1 MTAKELLLRLP
12 EAVKAGVETPD
23 AVVQFETSEPV
34 HCVMDAA
41 GLMVF
46 EGRADRADVTVKV
59 SDDNLLKLFRGE
71 INPMVAMMTGKV
83 KVSGNLALAQRLIQA
98 VDREKLEQ
106 ARADARTGSQR
117 GARSGGR

>member
-1 MTAKELLLRLP
+1 MTAKDLLLRLP
-12 EAVKAGVETPD
+12 EAVKPDAETPN

-46 EGRADRADVTVKV
+46 EGRTDRADVTVKV

-83 KVSGNLALAQRLIQA
+83 KVTGNLALAQRLIQA
-98 VDREKLEQ
+98 VDREKLES
-106 ARADARTGSQR
+106 ARAEAGVPSKGPR
-117 GARSGGR
+117 RSGGR